1 MATDIRISPTAFNYA
16 DAWIKGVTA
25 GQNQSRLDLDWDKW
39 LNTMEQ
45 QAKVEEAAAK
55 ATANRDKVLAAD
67 AGASAAAETAAA
79 ANLVGSQKDRANY
92 IMSRLR
98 TEHGLTPQAAAAMTG
113 NWIQES
119 SLNTTARNAGD
130 GKDGSDSIGL
140 GQWNS
145 GRAVQL
151 KAYAARTGKPWTDLN
166 TQVDFAAWELNNTH
180 KSVGAALSNPSLSVT
195 QASDIVHRRYE
206 VAELGS
212 AGKRRSNSAGVLAA
226 YDPAA
231 PSARELQVRMPNG
244 QMTTYTQGYRT
255 GTEPQ
260 DPAGAQQASKVRVQS
275 RPQQTQLTAPV
286 PGQVGDV
293 APPPQ
298 QQQFAPVAPLGMRP
312 GANLGLPPI
321 GAPAAP
327 SLGAFDL
334 SNQQLL
340 DQTPFGLYADPALLD
355 FYRNR
360 RSDLG
365 SGFVSQQQVA
375 DNEQEF
381 DPSTFFPGVA

>member
-1 MATDIRISPTAFNYA
+1 MAIDIRISPTAFNYA

-55 ATANRDKVLAAD
+55 AAATRDKSNAAD
-67 AGASAAAETAAA
+67 ASASAAAETAGA
-79 ANLVGSQKDRANY
+79 ANLVGPQKDRANY

-98 TEHGLTPQAAAAMTG
+98 TEHGMTPQAAAAMTG

-119 SLNTTARNAGD
+119 SLNTTARNKGD

-140 GQWNS
+140 AQWNS

-151 KAYAARTGKPWTDLN
+151 KAYAARTGKSWTDLN

-195 QASDIVHRRYE
+195 QASDIVHRKYE

-244 QMTTYTQGYRT
+244 QVTAYTQNYRV

-260 DPAGAQQASKVRVQS
+260 GPTNPQQAANVRVRS
-275 RPQQTQLTAPV
+275 VPQQTQFSAPV
-286 PGQVGDV
+286 PGQVGD
-293 APPPQ
+293 AAQP
-298 QQQFAPVAPLGMRP
+298 QQFAPVAPLDTRP
-312 GANLGLPPI
+312 GANLGLPSI
-321 GAPAAP
+321 GNPLAPNF
-327 SLGAFDL
+327 SQFDQ

-340 DQTPFGLYADPALLD
+340 DQTPFGTYADPATLD
-355 FYRNR
+355 AYRNR
-360 RSDLG
+360 RSDFAP
-365 SGFVSQQQVA
+365 GFISQQQVA
-375 DNEQEF
+375 DNEQQF
-381 DPSTFFPGVA
+381 DPNMFFPGVA